1 MEGEASGYVDPAT
14 FNVRPGAPLT
24 RDLIRGLIL
33 KATDGEE
40 WLDAIVE
47 AEEVPAGVRLHVT
60 LVPRIVALRVD
71 LRGNA
76 AIPRDEIL
84 RTADVGEGARVD
96 PVKLERGEDAL
107 RKAYAQAGY
116 EAADVRISLRDS
128 NVPAKKV
135 VLIEVKEGPATR
147 VLRVRFRGDTP
158 KVGTAVA
165 KDFAD
170 LIGSVFSEQR
180 VAEELAEIGTRL
192 RREQFLE
199 ARVAPVPRDPS
210 TPPGELTVDLRI
222 GPKYRLDIRGAAPLA
237 PSEVASALALEA
249 EPLVAASMEGGR
261 DRILE
266 LYRRLGYRHAQVSV
280 ERTGAAGPQ
289 TKTQDAVLAVRID
302 RGLQE
307 EVVRVAFPGARHFE
321 DSFLEGQ
328 INSYLDEE
336 LPGSTFVR
344 PVDTPVADVSGAGG
358 KRTFERDAPRPASTD
373 PRRVYY
379 EAVYEEA
386 IEHIRELYQSEGFM
400 DAKVGPAALIPVDAT
415 RRVVSIPVVE
425 GPRTFLESVD
435 IRGEEAQMPRDLLTA
450 SRLKRGMP
458 FSNVALEQ
466 ARIAILDYYRER
478 GYYYARVEART
489 AFSGDRTRAG
499 VAFEIFEGYEVVVG
513 DIFVHGAEAT
523 DEDLIRSRLTLER
536 GDLLRPS
543 AANRSQQRLLDL
555 GVFSSVNIAPEDAE
569 LPERTKRLIVTVT
582 ERPGQFLEAT
592 LGFSTGE
599 GVRGGFEY
607 GFRNLLGRAIGVSL
621 RVQLAYQFIF
631 IDPQIE
637 QRFTALSELDRL
649 ERNVTLGFA
658 FPYVPYLPD
667 TKLSVNGV
675 LARDNE
681 RDFGIEKVGGTV
693 GLTWQPL
700 RRLTFTLSEDLERN
714 DVRLFVSGSL
724 EDYLQTNT
732 DPRLERLLRI
742 PDGVSTIAATRLS
755 GTVDLR
761 DNPFTPTRGAY
772 FAVTSEYARTLDTQ
786 RDPNASSA
794 FLSNFMKLSFTSSGY
809 VPMGKVVWATQLRV
823 GRIFHLDRD
832 SKTYPN
838 RAFFMGGIDT
848 MRGYLQDALI
858 PQDRADQIRKD
869 PSLSTNAVF
878 RGGDAF
884 ALLRTELRFPIVGEL
899 FGGVFS
905 DVGNSWADPEELLS
919 GFRVRPTAGAGIR
932 IRTPVG
938 PLAFDYGIVLVRR
951 DYLRERFGAF
961 HFSIGLF

>member
-1 MEGEASGYVDPAT
+1 VKVTAHAVEGPGGSWLRSVRPPSRVALTCALGVALALTTLVPVGRADIPGTLRGAPVREVVVEGEASGYVDPAT

-513 DIFVHGAEAT
+513 RH
-523 DEDLIRSRLTLER
+523 
-536 GDLLRPS
+536 LRPW
-543 AANRSQQRLLDL
+543 R
-555 GVFSSVNIAPEDAE
+555 
-569 LPERTKRLIVTVT
+569 
-582 ERPGQFLEAT
+582 
-592 LGFSTGE
+592 
-599 GVRGGFEY
+599 RGH
-607 GFRNLLGRAIGVSL
+607 GRG
-621 RVQLAYQFIF
+621 
-631 IDPQIE
+631 PH
-637 QRFTALSELDRL
+637 
-649 ERNVTLGFA
+649 
-658 FPYVPYLPD
+658 P
-667 TKLSVNGV
+667 
-675 LARDNE
+675 
-681 RDFGIEKVGGTV
+681 
-693 GLTWQPL
+693 LTPH
-700 RRLTFTLSEDLERN
+700 
-714 DVRLFVSGSL
+714 
-724 EDYLQTNT
+724 
-732 DPRLERLLRI
+732 PR
-742 PDGVSTIAATRLS
+742 
-755 GTVDLR
+755 
-761 DNPFTPTRGAY
+761 TRGPPPAERREPKP
-772 FAVTSEYARTLDTQ
+772 AAAAR
-786 RDPNASSA
+786 P
-794 FLSNFMKLSFTSSGY
+794 
-809 VPMGKVVWATQLRV
+809 
-823 GRIFHLDRD
+823 
-832 SKTYPN
+832 
-838 RAFFMGGIDT
+838 
-848 MRGYLQDALI
+848 
-858 PQDRADQIRKD
+858 
-869 PSLSTNAVF
+869 
-878 RGGDAF
+878 
-884 ALLRTELRFPIVGEL
+884 
-899 FGGVFS
+899 GGVFQR
-905 DVGNSWADPEELLS
+905 EH
-919 GFRVRPTAGAGIR
+919 RPRGR
-932 IRTPVG
+932 RTPRAHQAPHRHRHRAARSVPRSDPG
-938 PLAFDYGIVLVRR
+938 VLHR
-951 DYLRERFGAF
+951 
-961 HFSIGLF
+961 